1 MSSSSTPLLDQYA
14 VVGNPVGHS
23 LSPRIHAWFA
33 AQTAERMTYG
43 RLLAPLEGF
52 RQTVER
58 FFAEGGRGLNVTVP
72 FKTEAAAWVHDLD
85 PQARLAGAVNTIRA
99 DQGRYLGFNT
109 DGTGLIRD
117 LERNQ
122 GETLR
127 GRRVLLVGA
136 GGAAR
141 GVTGP
146 LLDAGP
152 AELVIA
158 NRTLDKAQALVAGF
172 DRDRAAGR
180 LRASGLSN
188 LETGFDVVINATSA
202 GLGGEVA
209 AIPVAAVRDAFCYD
223 MIYGSTTAFCAFAR
237 AGGARQVM
245 DGIGMLVEQA
255 AEAFRIWRG
264 VLPDTAAL
272 LLELRRERDE
282 PADA

>member
-1 MSSSSTPLLDQYA
+1 MRLIDQYA
-14 VVGNPVGHS
+14 VVGNPVDHS
-23 LSPRIHAWFA
+23 LSPRIHARFA
-33 AQTAERMTYG
+33 AQTGEPVAYG
-43 RLLAPLEGF
+43 RLLAPLDGF

-72 FKTEAAAWVHDLD
+72 FKIEAAAWVDELD

-99 DQGRYLGFNT
+99 DQGRYRGFNT

-117 LERNQ
+117 IERNQ
-122 GETLR
+122 GQALR
-127 GRRVLLVGA
+127 GCRILLVGA

-146 LLDAGP
+146 LLDTEP
-152 AELVIA
+152 AELVVA
-158 NRTLDKAQALVAGF
+158 NRTPDKAQALVAGF
-172 DRDRAAGR
+172 DRHLAAAR
-180 LRASGLSN
+180 LRASGLAN
-188 LETGFDVVINATSA
+188 LAGGFDVVINATSA
-202 GLGGEVA
+202 GLGGAVA

-223 MIYGSTTAFCAFAR
+223 MIYGGTTAFCEFAR
-237 AGGARQVM
+237 AGGARRAV

-272 LLELRRERDE
+272 LVELRSERNE
-282 PADA
+282 RPHA